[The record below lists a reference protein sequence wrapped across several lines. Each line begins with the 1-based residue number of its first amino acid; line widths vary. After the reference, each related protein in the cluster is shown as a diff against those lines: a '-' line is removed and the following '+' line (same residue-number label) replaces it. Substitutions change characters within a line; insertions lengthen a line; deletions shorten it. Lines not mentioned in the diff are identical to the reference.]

1 MSSHFML
8 EYYRAR
14 YPDYPAGLKDAR
26 YRKLEREIAAL
37 EAEITSAV
45 PPEVREQLTA
55 ASILQLEE
63 AESRYLRAYMRGAE
77 DYDEEKK
84 TGGSHNEM

>member
-37 EAEITSAV
+37 DPDGRLAGLWAE
-45 PPEVREQLTA
+45 ENGMTA
-55 ASILQLEE
+55 W
-63 AESRYLRAYMRGAE
+63 YLRSVL
-77 DYDEEKK
+77 DEEGNDH
-84 TGGSHNEM
+84 TVWQGTYA